1 MAQKARVFTFSIE
14 RAGVN
19 DLLCE
24 QELTGRTVP
33 VLIDRNLQAAV
44 GGAGTRA
51 QHDMMVSPKRKKNQP
66 SSRPQRCSSL

>member
-24 QELTGRTVP
+24 QELTGGTVP
-33 VLIDRNLQAAV
+33 VLIDRNLQAV

-51 QHDMMVSPKRKKNQP
+51 QHDMMVSPKRKKNPPKQATTV
-66 SSRPQRCSSL
+66 

>member
-1 MAQKARVFTFSIE
+1 MAQKAGRFFTLSIE

-33 VLIDRNLQAAV
+33 VLIDRNLQAVA
-44 GGAGTRA
+44 GGAAGRE
-51 QHDMMVSPKRKKNQP
+51 HSMI
-66 SSRPQRCSSL
+66 